1 MSSLEESQLVEV
13 KTDVE
18 VEDVVE
24 TSPAIDW
31 IDVTGTDVS
40 SDL

>member
-1 MSSLEESQLVEV
+1 MLEDSQLVEV

-18 VEDVVE
+18 GEDVVE

-31 IDVTGTDVS
+31 VDVTGTDIS

>member
-1 MSSLEESQLVEV
+1 MLEDSQLVEV
-13 KTDVE
+13 KPDVE

-24 TSPAIDW
+24 TSLAIDW
-31 IDVTGTDVS
+31 VDMTGTDIS